1 MADIIKTGAAG
12 VYERIEN
19 PLQAIQEL
27 GKAMHQSAMLG
38 VTTPG
43 DGQVLALT
51 CMCEGITP
59 LEFARTYHIV
69 DGKPTMRA
77 DAMHAQFRQAGG
89 KVEWRETG
97 DDGKRASAAFSF
109 GGQTLELSFT
119 IDDAARMVGDKLKKA
134 GSNWQKDPGAM
145 LRARLISKALR
156 MIAPEIVAG
165 VYTPDEIEST
175 QPEKPA
181 GRTPE
186 QIAQRQAELQ
196 QMQQAAPEQP
206 VIDIEPEPV
215 ESVEP
220 ANETPQATAQAATL
234 ISKEQLQIVYRL
246 GMQLRKPD
254 GQTLTVEEIA
264 AQINKSCNVDHPAY
278 ATAEQIDGIIERM
291 QAALAKQGGA

>member
-1 MADIIKTGAAG
+1 
-12 VYERIEN
+12 
-19 PLQAIQEL
+19 
-27 GKAMHQSAMLG
+27 
-38 VTTPG
+38 
-43 DGQVLALT
+43 
-51 CMCEGITP
+51 
-59 LEFARTYHIV
+59 
-69 DGKPTMRA
+69 MRA
-77 DAMHAQFRQAGG
+77 DAMHAKFRQAGG

-109 GGQTLELSFT
+109 GGQTLELSFS
-119 IDDAARMVGDKLKKA
+119 IDDAARMIGDKLKKP

-156 MIAPEIVAG
+156 IIAPEIVAG
-165 VYTPDEIEST
+165 IYTPDEIEST
-175 QPEKPA
+175 QTEKPA

-206 VIDIEPEPV
+206 LIDVEPEPV

-220 ANETPQATAQAATL
+220 ANETPQAAAQAATL
-234 ISKEQLQIVYRL
+234 ASKEQLQIVARL

-254 GQTLTVEEIA
+254 GQALTAEEIA
-264 AQINKSCNVDHPAY
+264 AQINKSCNVAHPAD
-278 ATAEQIDGIIERM
+278 ATAEQIDGIIQRM